1 MSLGNFAVKNKEAT
15 KCSFTMDA
23 QRFGRET
30 NMYEMKK
37 NNEKDYS

>member
-1 MSLGNFAVKNKEAT
+1 
-15 KCSFTMDA
+15 MDA
-23 QRFGRET
+23 QGFGRET